1 MKISYSFGMVDLMHY
16 GHMIALKKAAE
27 GADLK
32 IFGLVGD
39 EASNAWV
46 GKIVS
51 NQQEREEVLHGVKYI
66 DIVMHQETFDPIDN
80 LKIIHKKYPQAEI
93 TLFHGSDW
101 KVIPAQKYIESIGG
115 KAITLDYYER
125 LSPMRIIESL
135 TKGDEDLN
143 HSFANLISTKANTLL
158 LLRDKLLKSKIE
170 ELYIFTVEMYNNA
183 SETVIKEIQKHF
195 LNSKIVI
202 RSSSEREDAFE
213 SSNAGHFDSVL
224 GVNAGDADAVRRAI
238 EKVAASYGEIEKERN
253 NEQILVQSQT
263 EGVQAAG
270 VVFTRDIQRNRPYY
284 VINYDDSGSTDSV
297 TSGNGGKTAWM
308 IHTIE
313 TDSIPDKW
321 AALIEA
327 VREIES
333 FFSGMLLDIEFAITT
348 TDIVI
353 FQVRPLAAA
362 YKFGRRVGND
372 DFKKIRDSAKTKYKK
387 GKEKGLT
394 CYSDMAFWNPAEIIG
409 DNPKN
414 LDYSLYR
421 HIITKSAWD
430 EGITALGYRKVDK
443 ELMYRF
449 GNKPYINLEYAFE
462 ALIPEAISEGLASK
476 LLKFYLK
483 RLKADLSAHDKI
495 EFEIAVNCFDF
506 STHEQLKQMEQNGFS
521 KNEIS
526 ELEQAL
532 QRLTEKLICNYSTI
546 LMHDIDDIR
555 TLEGI
560 RLDIQNITKDCND
573 FRFIAGS
580 VHSLL
585 DAVSKYGTPQFSR
598 QARCAFIA
606 KSLCKSLLDKNYI
619 SPEAYHGFMFS
630 IETVASDYERDYRDF
645 QKGKIQGE
653 EFWAK
658 YGHLRA
664 GTYNIRS
671 PRYDQM
677 RQIFTFDQG
686 RNRAEIK
693 DDKQSVLSSD
703 ETECSIITAVNKAV
717 LDIGLNNI
725 TVDDILF
732 FMRKA
737 IEEREYF
744 KFVFTKSLSFAM
756 ELIKRLGDMAGVEL
770 RKLSYLE
777 IPEIFSAEYYST
789 EEKLREF
796 WELIIEKRHKLY
808 KVNSE
813 LILPSV
819 ICSLQDF
826 DYIENL
832 ESRPNY
838 ITEKKVSAEV
848 VVLTDENSFNKLDGK
863 IVIIEKAD
871 PGYDWIF
878 SKGIVGLITKY
889 GGAASHMAI
898 RCAEFGIP
906 AAIGCGARVFDY
918 AANSEKVALDCKHE
932 NLTRI
937 SNTL

>member
-16 GHMIALKKAAE
+16 GHMIALKRAAE

-66 DIVMHQETFDPIDN
+66 DTVMHQETFDPIDN
-80 LKIIHKKYPQAEI
+80 LKIIHKKYPEAEI

-115 KAITLDYYER
+115 KAVTLDYYER

-135 TKGDEDLN
+135 TKEDENLN
-143 HSFANLISTKANTLL
+143 HSFTNLISTKANTLL
-158 LLRDKLLKSKIE
+158 LLKDKLLKSKIE

-183 SETVIKEIQKHF
+183 SETVIREIQKHF
-195 LNSKIVI
+195 PNSKIVI

-213 SSNAGHFDSVL
+213 TSNAGHFDSVL
-224 GVNAGDADAVRRAI
+224 GVNAGDANAIRRAI
-238 EKVAASYGEIEKERN
+238 EKVVASYGEIEKEN

-263 EGVQAAG
+263 EGVQVAG

-284 VINYDDSGSTDSV
+284 VINYDDNGSTDSV

-308 IHTIE
+308 IHSIE
-313 TDSIPDKW
+313 TDSIPGKW
-321 AALIEA
+321 TALIEA
-327 VREIES
+327 VREIEN
-333 FFSGMLLDIEFAITT
+333 FFSGMLLDIEFAITNK
-348 TDIVI
+348 DIVI

-372 DFKKIRDSAKTKYKK
+372 DFKKIRESAKIKYGK
-387 GKEKGLT
+387 GEEKGLT

-421 HIITKSAWD
+421 HIITKKAWD
-430 EGITALGYRKVDK
+430 EGITALGYRKVDR

-462 ALIPEAISEGLASK
+462 ALIPAAISEELTNK
-476 LLKFYLK
+476 LLEFYLK
-483 RLKADLSAHDKI
+483 KLKSDLSAHDKI

-506 STHEQLKQMEQNGFS
+506 STYDQLKRLEENGFS
-521 KNEIS
+521 EAEIL

-532 QRLTEKLICNYSTI
+532 RRLTEKLICNYSTI
-546 LMHDIDDIR
+546 LKHDMDDIR
-555 TLEGI
+555 ALEGI
-560 RLDIQNITKDCND
+560 RLDIQNITKDCSD
-573 FRFIAGS
+573 FQFIARS

-606 KSLCKSLLDKNYI
+606 KSLCKSLFDKGYI
-619 SPEAYHGFMFS
+619 SSEAYNGFMYS
-630 IETVASDYERDYRDF
+630 IETVASDYEKDYRAF
-645 QKGKIQGE
+645 QKGKIQRE

-677 RQIFTFDQG
+677 RQVFALEQG
-686 RNRAEIK
+686 NIETEIK
-693 DDKQSVLSSD
+693 DDKQSFLSSD
-703 ETECSIITAVNKAV
+703 ETERSVIAAVEKAV
-717 LDIGLNNI
+717 MDIGLNNI
-725 TVDDILF
+725 TTNDILF

-756 ELIKRLGDMAGVEL
+756 ELIKRLGDMTGVDV

-777 IPEIFSAEYYST
+777 LPEIFSAEYYST

-796 WELIIEKRHKLY
+796 WDLIIEKRHKLY
-808 KVNSE
+808 KINSE

-838 ITEKKVSAEV
+838 ITEKKVSAEI
-848 VVLTDENSFNKLDGK
+848 VVLTDENSFSKLEGK

-906 AAIGCGARVFDY
+906 AAIGCGGRIFDY
-918 AANSEKVALDCKHE
+918 AANSKKVTLDCKHE
-932 NLTRI
+932 NLVRI
-937 SNTL
+937 SDTL